1 MKLNPIAVIVLLC
14 GLLSVAMGI
23 YAYRRR
29 NTLGALPFALIMFSF
44 GVYSVGYC
52 LELTSPA
59 LPLMLF
65 WNKVQYIGIVI
76 FPTAYLV
83 FAIQYTG
90 YGQWL
95 TRRRLM
101 LLFLLPALFLSAKM
115 LDDLLRLVYLS
126 AEIDHSGWIPMLNFQ
141 RGPLYPI
148 IVTYQ
153 LLVVT
158 VGNVLLIER
167 MRYGS
172 DLYRKQTRLLLISCG
187 IVYITFGIYLSGWV
201 IIPGL
206 KYIDW
211 NPLAYTLWGSAMG
224 LAIFRYRLFDLA
236 PNARD
241 ALIEI
246 LHDGVIVVDAQ
257 LRIIDANP
265 ESLRIFGWPKP
276 PLGKFTSEVLDPI
289 IGELNLTST
298 DGPSVSEISLRLDS
312 QEKFYEVTC
321 SVLRD
326 KTSTPIGKLLVL
338 HDISE
343 RKETERKLEELSL
356 VDELTGLTNRRGFKL
371 LATQLISMANR
382 MQLNATLFFIDVDKL
397 KMINDQYGHI
407 EGDRALVQ
415 IAKILKATYRS
426 ADIIA
431 RISGDEF
438 VILALDST
446 EVTRD
451 AMMDR
456 LLERETLQIHLSH
469 PYRLSFSVGYSKY
482 EWEHPRSL
490 ESLFQE
496 ADQSMYERKKEA
508 KTLSL

>member
-1 MKLNPIAVIVLLC
+1 
-14 GLLSVAMGI
+14 MGI

-29 NTLGALPFALIMFSF
+29 NTLGALPFALIMVSF

-65 WNKVQYIGIVI
+65 WNKVQYLGIVV

-90 YGQWL
+90 YGLWL
-95 TRRRLM
+95 TRRRVMM
-101 LLFLLPALFLSAKM
+101 LFTLPAVFLIAKM
-115 LDDLLRLVYLS
+115 FDDLLHLIYLS
-126 AEIDHSGWIPMLNFQ
+126 AEIDYSGWVPMLNFQ

-158 VGNVLLIER
+158 IGNVLLLER
-167 MRYGS
+167 MRFGS

-201 IIPGL
+201 ILPGL

-246 LHDGVIVVDAQ
+246 LHDGVIVLDAQ

-276 PLGKFTSEVLDPI
+276 PLGKFSAEVLDPI
-289 IGELNLTST
+289 IGALDLNTTEGLA
-298 DGPSVSEISLRLDS
+298 VAEILLRLDS
-312 QEKFYEVTC
+312 QEKYYEVTRTD
-321 SVLRD
+321 LRE
-326 KTSTPIGKLLVL
+326 KFGVPMGKLLVF

-343 RKETERKLEELSL
+343 RKEIERKLEELSL

-382 MQLNATLFFIDVDKL
+382 MQVNATLFFIDVDNLKL
-397 KMINDQYGHI
+397 INDQYGHI
-407 EGDRALVQ
+407 EGDRALAQV
-415 IAKILKATYRS
+415 AKILKITYRS

-438 VILALDST
+438 VILALDTT
-446 EVTRD
+446 EETRG

-469 PYRLSFSVGYSKY
+469 PYRLSFSVGYSRY
-482 EWEHPRSL
+482 EWEQPRSL

>member
-29 NTLGALPFALIMFSF
+29 NMLGALPFAIIMFSF
-44 GVYSVGYC
+44 GVYSLGYC
-52 LELTSPA
+52 LELTTTT

-65 WNKVQYIGIVI
+65 WNKVQYFGIVI
-76 FPTAYLV
+76 FPTAYLL
-83 FAIQYTG
+83 FTIQYTG
-90 YGQWL
+90 YSQWL
-95 TRRRLM
+95 TRRRVI
-101 LLFLLPALFLSAKM
+101 LLFLLPAAFLLVKLF
-115 LDDLLRLVYLS
+115 DDQLRLIYLS
-126 AEIDHSGWIPMLNFQ
+126 SEIDTSGFIPMLNFQ
-141 RGPLYPI
+141 RGPVYPI

-172 DLYRKQTRLLLISCG
+172 GLYRKQTRLLLIACG
-187 IVYITFGIYLSGWV
+187 IIYITFGIYLSGWV

-236 PNARD
+236 PSARD
-241 ALIEI
+241 VLIEI
-246 LHDGVIVVDAQ
+246 LHDGVIVLDAQ
-257 LRIIDANP
+257 LRIVDANP
-265 ESLRIFGWPKP
+265 ESVRIFGWSKP
-276 PLGKFTSEVLDPI
+276 PIGKFSSEVLGGLI
-289 IGELNLTST
+289 SGLELNRADSPSISEITIST
-298 DGPSVSEISLRLDS
+298 DSK
-312 QEKFYEVTC
+312 EKCYEVTC
-321 SVLRD
+321 SQLKD
-326 KTSTPIGKLLVL
+326 KTRTHLGNLIVL

-343 RKETERKLEELSL
+343 RKETERKLEELTL

-371 LATQLISMANR
+371 LATLLISMANR
-382 MQLNATLFFIDVDKL
+382 MQVNATMFFIDVDNL

-415 IAKILKATYRS
+415 IAKILKTTYRS

-446 EVTRD
+446 EHTRG

-469 PYRLSFSVGYSKY
+469 PYRLSFSVGYSRY
-482 EWEHPRSL
+482 EWEQPRSL